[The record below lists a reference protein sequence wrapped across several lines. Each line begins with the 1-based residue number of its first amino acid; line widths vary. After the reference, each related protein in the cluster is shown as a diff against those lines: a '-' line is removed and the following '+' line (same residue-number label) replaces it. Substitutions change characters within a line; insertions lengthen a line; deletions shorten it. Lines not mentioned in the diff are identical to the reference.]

1 MILTVITKLFL
12 INQARAQWKQNVL
25 EQDVKR
31 RCERCETDVG
41 RRSGIFI
48 VKACVRYFLSNF
60 WTPGSSRK
68 GPIK

>member
-48 VKACVRYFLSNF
+48 VKACVRYF
-60 WTPGSSRK
+60 
-68 GPIK
+68 